1 MPAPHHSGRGRRK
14 EEREK
19 GLDLD
24 PHNVWGGLM
33 PVVELVVCCVKGCGE
48 SGHDESS
55 AWSNASRDHCSSA
68 GADALPHGT
77 FFPR

>member
-1 MPAPHHSGRGRRK
+1 
-14 EEREK
+14 
-19 GLDLD
+19 
-24 PHNVWGGLM
+24 M